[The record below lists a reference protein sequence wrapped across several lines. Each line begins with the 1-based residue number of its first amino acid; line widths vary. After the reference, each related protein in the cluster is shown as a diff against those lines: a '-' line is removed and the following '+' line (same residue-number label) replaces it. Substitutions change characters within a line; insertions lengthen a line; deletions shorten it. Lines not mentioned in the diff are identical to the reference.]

1 MSRCSRC
8 GMESNTRYCPN
19 CGTLMDFS
27 EQMVNTSESN
37 RQAQQT
43 MMPNGGYN
51 TMIPQGSVSKKPKS
65 RKKLFILIGIAVIII
80 AMVIAALVY
89 YSQITR
95 EDSYVETLQQ
105 YVIKVSDGSIE
116 AETQCN
122 LVVSVWGDAIW
133 NDTSQE
139 ETKKYVSGAKD
150 FNEALEKL
158 YADEEISSRV
168 EDLQANKE
176 ATASLIRSLQDPPE
190 KYADCYDV
198 ALELY
203 SKYCTFLDM
212 AISPNGSY
220 NSYSEDFSD
229 LDQEVADKLNQ
240 FVATIPN

>member
-43 MMPNGGYN
+43 MIPNGGYN
-51 TMIPQGSVSKKPKS
+51 TMIPQGAVSKKPKS
-65 RKKLFILIGIAVIII
+65 KKKLFIWIGIAVIII

-89 YSQITR
+89 YSHIVR
-95 EDSYVETLQQ
+95 EATYVETLQD
-105 YVIKVSDGSIE
+105 YVEKVHEGSVE

-122 LVVSVWGDAIW
+122 LVVAVWGDAIW
-133 NDTSQE
+133 NDTSHE
-139 ETKKYVSGAKD
+139 DTKKYVSGAKD
-150 FNEALEKL
+150 FDEALENL
-158 YADEEISSRV
+158 YADEEIIAKV
-168 EDLQANKE
+168 AALQDNEE
-176 ATASLIRSLQDPPE
+176 ATASLIRELQDPPE
-190 KYADCYDV
+190 KYADCYDA

-203 SKYCTFLDM
+203 SKYCAFLDM

-220 NSYSEDFSD
+220 KSYTEDFAD
-229 LDQEVADKLNQ
+229 MDQEVADKINK